1 MSPLKQQFEA
11 FSEGKYLDSN
21 GEESWCFNFYD
32 WFCKESSLKGKAN
45 KLFPMAR
52 RFAEKM
58 NINQDK
64 HNVFFKNNCPL
75 NGSLY
80 DDFRICD
87 VESGNVVWTIVPKS
101 GHTGE
106 CEIWGIQN
114 DFKEAIFE
122 GKNLSEFYKT
132 LVD

>member
-1 MSPLKQQFEA
+1 MSTLKQQFEA

-64 HNVFFKNNCPL
+64 HNVFFKNNCPF
-75 NGSLY
+75 NGRLY

-87 VESGNVVWTIVPKS
+87 VESGDVIWTVTPKS
-101 GHTGE
+101 GHTGL
-106 CEIWGIQN
+106 CEIWGRKN
-114 DFKEAIFE
+114 KFEEAIFE

>member
-1 MSPLKQQFEA
+1 MSTLKQQFEA

-21 GEESWCFNFYD
+21 GKESWCFNFYD
-32 WFCKESSLKGKAN
+32 WFCNESSLKGKADR
-45 KLFPMAR
+45 LFPMAR

-58 NINQDK
+58 NIDQDK
-64 HNVFFKNNCPL
+64 YNVFFKNNCPL
-75 NGSLY
+75 NGPLY

-87 VESGNVVWTIVPKS
+87 VESGDVVWTVVPKS
-101 GHTGE
+101 GHTGL
-106 CEIWGIQN
+106 CEVWSRKN

>member
-1 MSPLKQQFEA
+1 MSTLKQQFEA
-11 FSEGKYLDSN
+11 FSEGKYLDSR

-32 WFCKESSLKGKAN
+32 WFCNEKSLKNKAN
-45 KLFPMAR
+45 KLFPAAR
-52 RFAEKM
+52 RFAKKM
-58 NINQDK
+58 DIDLNK
-64 HNVFFKNNCPL
+64 HYVFFKNNCPF
-75 NGSLY
+75 NGRLY

-87 VESGNVVWTIVPKS
+87 VESGDVIWTVTPKS
-101 GHTGE
+101 GHTGL
-106 CEIWGIQN
+106 CEIWGRKN